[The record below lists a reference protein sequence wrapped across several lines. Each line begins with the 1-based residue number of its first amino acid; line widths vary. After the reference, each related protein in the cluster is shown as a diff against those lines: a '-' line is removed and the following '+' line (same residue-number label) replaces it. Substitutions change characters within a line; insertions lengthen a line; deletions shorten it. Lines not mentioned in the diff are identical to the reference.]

1 MLTDEF
7 LDKFDKQILTFEECK
22 ELSHFLH
29 FQNTKNSTFEDVENC
44 NSYQIFKI
52 INFKTKIERYFLQ
65 LQKEVEEYRILEL
78 KYKGASM
85 QLKKEFLELSSNFNN
100 INEDKLLFIG
110 MFLNFY
116 MSKSNFKNKSE
127 VQEHLKLY
135 FNTEK
140 DPIKIVKEVIN
151 NENTDMNYLL
161 NRLYLA
167 LVHKKENK
175 TIDKNTWEH
184 FLENL

>member
-1 MLTDEF
+1 
-7 LDKFDKQILTFEECK
+7 
-22 ELSHFLH
+22 
-29 FQNTKNSTFEDVENC
+29 
-44 NSYQIFKI
+44 
-52 INFKTKIERYFLQ
+52 
-65 LQKEVEEYRILEL
+65 
-78 KYKGASM
+78 M
-85 QLKKEFLELSSNFNN
+85 QLKKEFLELSTNFNNN

-116 MSKSNFKNKSE
+116 MSKSNFKKKSE

-140 DPIKIVKEVIN
+140 EPIKIVKEVIN
-151 NENTDMNYLL
+151 SENTDMNYLL

>member
-1 MLTDEF
+1 
-7 LDKFDKQILTFEECK
+7 
-22 ELSHFLH
+22 
-29 FQNTKNSTFEDVENC
+29 
-44 NSYQIFKI
+44 
-52 INFKTKIERYFLQ
+52 
-65 LQKEVEEYRILEL
+65 
-78 KYKGASM
+78 M
-85 QLKKEFLELSSNFNN
+85 QLKKEFLELSTNFNN
-100 INEDKLLFIG
+100 SINE
-110 MFLNFY
+110 
-116 MSKSNFKNKSE
+116 E

-140 DPIKIVKEVIN
+140 DPIKIIKEVIN